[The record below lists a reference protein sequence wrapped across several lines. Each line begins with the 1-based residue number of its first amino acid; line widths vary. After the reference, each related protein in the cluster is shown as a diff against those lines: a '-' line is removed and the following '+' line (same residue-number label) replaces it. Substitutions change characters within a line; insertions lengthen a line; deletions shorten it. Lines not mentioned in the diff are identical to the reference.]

1 MCHAPSRCRRQ
12 QADESAGTARPEGDA
27 VARGRAPEHGPDRFR
42 VAAGLARGA
51 GRDRGSRARRGHG
64 ARQSPGARHAGT
76 PAGTERQAPQSNRR
90 AAEAKM
96 TVPAWREEAISKKH
110 DRKSFDCGEPAL
122 NEFLQRYARQSHE
135 AGGAKTFVAV
145 KEADGKT
152 ILGYYSLAPAAL
164 AYADTPEL
172 MRRGLA
178 RHDVPGFRLARLAT
192 DLKLQGQG
200 LGGQLLAAA
209 ARRCLRA
216 SAEVGGVVLIID
228 AKNDRAAQWYA
239 GYGAVPLRGRPW

>member
-1 MCHAPSRCRRQ
+1 
-12 QADESAGTARPEGDA
+12 
-27 VARGRAPEHGPDRFR
+27 
-42 VAAGLARGA
+42 
-51 GRDRGSRARRGHG
+51 
-64 ARQSPGARHAGT
+64 
-76 PAGTERQAPQSNRR
+76 
-90 AAEAKM
+90 M

-110 DRKSFDCGEPAL
+110 DRKSFDCGEAAL

-135 AGGAKTFVAV
+135 AGGGKTFVAV
-145 KEADGKT
+145 REVDDKT

-209 ARRCLRA
+209 ARRCLRVA
-216 SAEVGGVVLIID
+216 AEVGGVILIID
-228 AKNDRAAQWYA
+228 AKSDRAAAWFA
-239 GYGAVPLRGRPW
+239 TYGAVPLADKPLSLVIALASFEVDLKAGGHLL